1 METAWIIPL
10 FPLASFVLLLVFG
23 KKLKESSAYV
33 GIAMTL
39 LSFAFAVVALVDR
52 FAIADIQSRSRMAD
66 DWGCAAD
73 SGI

>member
-39 LSFAFAVVALVDR
+39 LSFAFCGGGA
-52 FAIADIQSRSRMAD
+52 
-66 DWGCAAD
+66 C
-73 SGI
+73 

>member
-39 LSFAFAVVALVDR
+39 LSFVFAVVALVDR
-52 FAIADIQSRSRMAD
+52 LQSPTYKAEAVLLTIGD
-66 DWGCAAD
+66 V
-73 SGI
+73 